1 MKIISIALIGGHTV
15 CLARLVAKFMLDT
28 IFKDHHAGSL
38 RAFLRAAEIFFM
50 ILSLP
55 LFIIFD
61 ISRLTGWRFVD
72 QFEASYESIRAF
84 IAYLS

>member
-1 MKIISIALIGGHTV
+1 M

-28 IFKDHHAGSL
+28 IFKDHAGSL

>member
-1 MKIISIALIGGHTV
+1 MALIGGHTV
-15 CLARLVAKFMLDT
+15 CLARLVTKFMLDT
-28 IFKDHHAGSL
+28 IFKKHAGSL
-38 RAFLRAAEIFFM
+38 RAFLRATEIFFM

-61 ISRLTGWRFVD
+61 ISSLTGWKFVD
-72 QFEASYESIRAF
+72 QFETSYESIRAF